1 MSLAE
6 RVRRSAAIAAA
17 LIWLCVVLIGTDAYA
32 SSSAMPEV
40 RATPAA
46 AMTSQS
52 DPAASDCM
60 PCALCC
66 VAPAPSA
73 HLVTVES
80 KELESLTWWVHV
92 PPAPTERRF
101 LSNPGCREHVPIRI
115 TFCRWLD

>member
-1 MSLAE
+1 MSPAE
-6 RVRRSAAIAAA
+6 RVHRWAAIAAA
-17 LIWLCVVLIGTDAYA
+17 LVWLCLTLIDTDARA
-32 SSSAMPEV
+32 SSSAMPELWT
-40 RATPAA
+40 TPAA
-46 AMTSQS
+46 AMTSQGA
-52 DPAASDCM
+52 PAASDCM

-101 LSNPGCREHVPIRI
+101 LSNLRCREHVPIRI